1 MIQQS
6 HCGASI
12 QRKSQFKK
20 IHATQYS
27 GFPTGS
33 VRKKSACQCRRCVF
47 NPWVGKI
54 PQRKKWEPIPVFL
67 PGESHGQ
74 RNLVGYSPWGHRRV
88 RHNLATNNNN
98 PDIHCSTIYKT
109 KTWKQCKYPLT
120 EEWINKFWYT
130 YTMKKESKI
139 MTSAATWMGLEIIIL
154 SEVSQRQ
161 KLYDITLYVESK
173 KMIQMNLFIKQK
185 QNHRLR

>member
-1 MIQQS
+1 MLTSSQIFKLIAPIS
-6 HCGASI
+6 SNGAS
-12 QRKSQFKK
+12 QVALMVKNLPSSAGHQFN
-20 IHATQYS
+20 A
-27 GFPTGS
+27 
-33 VRKKSACQCRRCVF
+33 
-47 NPWVGKI
+47 WVGKV
-54 PQRKKWEPIPVFL
+54 PWGRAQPPTPVFL

-130 YTMKKESKI
+130 YTMKKKREK
-139 MTSAATWMGLEIIIL
+139 
-154 SEVSQRQ
+154 
-161 KLYDITLYVESK
+161 
-173 KMIQMNLFIKQK
+173 
-185 QNHRLR
+185 